1 MSFTTFRPYLATKIH
16 FFFETTNIRGRFS
29 WNPLL
34 IFQKCENA
42 KMRKCEN
49 ENISSKQGQ
58 RQAWLISAEREKC
71 LWSEAS
77 RKWEFLLSLTKVE
90 SFSLNPC
97 FGWMGSSES
106 RSIKFRVCLLL
117 KQLTVYWQGWQSNH
131 FLDKTLSCPNC
142 RLSLLVCSHF
152 DFPVGPQIFSRGSA
166 RFSRRRRCDDII
178 NCQPPKFWQ
187 SEIFDSGG
195 CGVVCTSIFC
205 MSQESP
211 LKGATARL
219 PKEFG

>member
-1 MSFTTFRPYLATKIH
+1 MRQYSYRHFLMFSTAKIH
-16 FFFETTNIRGRFS
+16 FFCETTNKWRRFS
-29 WNPLL
+29 WNTFRF
-34 IFQKCENA
+34 FQNE
-42 KMRKCEN
+42 KMRKWEN
-49 ENISSKQGQ
+49 ENFSYPWQKLNHS
-58 RQAWLISAEREKC
+58 
-71 LWSEAS
+71 
-77 RKWEFLLSLTKVE
+77 LLTLVFVE
-90 SFSLNPC
+90 WAPRRAVQSNSGF
-97 FGWMGSSES
+97 
-106 RSIKFRVCLLL
+106 VLL

-131 FLDKTLSCPNC
+131 FLYKALSRPNW
-142 RLSLLVCSHF
+142 RHSLLVCRYF
-152 DFPVGPQIFSRGSA
+152 DFPVGSENFSRGSA